1 MALILLIQS
10 IAMRLAAHNPEPDP
24 RPVREEF
31 SQSMTAPVGLHK
43 ACPVCHEV
51 FPEHM
56 MSFYGERLL
65 CKPCCHQAEVDAA
78 MPKRQ
83 SYRHVSSES
92 IRNLGIA
99 LTIVG
104 VLIFLGVRWVPF
116 FILMKKGPKD
126 VVEASRKWAKDPAEK
141 WPTLS
146 MQISPSEGSSIPA
159 GWQLGP
165 NACLVERN
173 DGSIVCV
180 TCVLD
185 RPTLGDALLSP
196 AGKGAKSAA
205 NLAVASYD
213 EFARTLSACHLT
225 SAGSNATFTKLL
237 PDARGAFE
245 HGVVVFGEPSG
256 VLPSNWN
263 TFRMRESEYS
273 IGMKMT
279 VLTRDPKTGAPVPLE
294 AMVSSNNL
302 THDLAALTADQIHR
316 IGRRT
321 GDGSESLF
329 TLSNPYPAEQLI
341 GAPVVDVRGNLAAVI
356 TLAFAPTDLDGRT
369 TDFVAFGMHAL
380 KSFAGKVT
388 EKK

>member
-1 MALILLIQS
+1 LILLIQS
-10 IAMRLAAHNPEPDP
+10 IAMRLTTHNPEPEP
-24 RPVREEF
+24 RPSREERD
-31 SQSMTAPVGLHK
+31 QPMAAPPGIHK

-56 MSFYGERLL
+56 MSFYGQRLL

-83 SYRHVSSES
+83 SYRRVSIRT

-99 LTIVG
+99 LTVIG
-104 VLIFLGVRWVPF
+104 LLIFAGVRWLSF
-116 FILMKKGPKD
+116 FMKKGPKE
-126 VVEASRKWAKDPAEK
+126 VVESSRKWAKDPAEK

-146 MQISPSEGSSIPA
+146 MQIAPSEGSSIPA

-180 TCVLD
+180 TSVMD
-185 RPTLGDALLSP
+185 RPSLANALLSP

-205 NLAVASYD
+205 NLAAASYD

-225 SAGSNATFTKLL
+225 SAGGNATFTKLL

-245 HGVVVFGEPSG
+245 RGVVVFGEPSG
-256 VLPSNWN
+256 VLPQSWN
-263 TFRMRESEYS
+263 TFRMRETEYS
-273 IGMKMT
+273 TGMKMT

-294 AMVSSNNL
+294 AMVASNNL
-302 THDLAALTADQIHR
+302 THDLTAMTADQIHW

-329 TLSNPYPAEQLI
+329 TLTKPYPAEQLI

-356 TLAFAPTDLDGRT
+356 TLAFAPTNLNGQT
-369 TDFVAFGMHAL
+369 TDFIAYGMHAL
-380 KSFAGKVT
+380 KSLAGKAP